1 MILGRDFSYSMDI
14 SIAIP
19 PVAETGGFGGDT
31 PPVSGILSIFITSV
45 RFVLDPDRDLSIEE
59 NISL

>member
-14 SIAIP
+14 SIGIP
-19 PVAETGGFGGDT
+19 LVAETGGFRGDT
-31 PPVSGILSIFITSV
+31 PHVSGILSIFITSV